1 VPALPH
7 DQSPHFSA
15 AQFIT
20 ADIPP
25 LGGII
30 KQRPEDFLVDEQ
42 PQYQPCGEG
51 EHIYMLVQKRG
62 LSTMHMLGIL
72 AEHFKVR
79 RSNLGY
85 AGLKDKQAITRQVI
99 SLHAPGKKIE
109 DFPMLE
115 HEQIAILWADYH
127 PKKLRQGHLRGNR
140 FSIRI
145 RNVDPMRVRDAQR
158 VLSRLQVIGVP
169 NRIGEQRFGMLANN
183 HIIGR
188 CIITGDYDGA
198 VRTLLGKNSFRPE
211 LNAEAR
217 ELFEQGKFDEAIRH
231 YPMQAT
237 IETRVLRSLAD
248 GKDARRAI
256 TSLDEIAIRFYLSA
270 FQSAVFNAVLDRR
283 LDEPE
288 HESHDQSPQR
298 ATSLPSIAKTPA
310 GNTLAGT
317 WLGKLRDGD
326 IAFKHENGAVFAVD
340 AATLAEPDLAQ
351 RLATFDISP
360 SGPMW
365 GSSLLRGAAGFATD
379 TTELACLHAAGVRL
393 EQLAAFDKACPWPLE
408 GKRRALRV
416 PLIDPEVEGG
426 IDEHGTFV
434 RCAFELPR
442 GSFATVAMREV
453 MKDALAED
461 DEDEPRA

>member
-1 VPALPH
+1 VPDH
-7 DQSPHFSA
+7 SPH
-15 AQFIT
+15 ITPTRYVT

-25 LGGII
+25 LGGVL

-62 LSTMHMLGIL
+62 MSTMHMLGVL
-72 AEHFKVR
+72 AEHFGVKR
-79 RSNLGY
+79 GNLGY
-85 AGLKDKQAITRQVI
+85 AGLKDKHAITRQVI
-99 SLHAPGKKIE
+99 SLHAPGRRIE
-109 DFPMLE
+109 DFPMLR
-115 HEQIAILWADYH
+115 HEQVAILWADYH
-127 PKKLRQGHLRGNR
+127 TNKLRPGHLRGNR

-145 RNVDPMRVRDAQR
+145 RNVDPMRVRDALR
-158 VLSRLQVIGVP
+158 VLQRLQKIGVP

-188 CIITGDYDGA
+188 CIIAGEYDGA
-198 VRTLLGKNSFRPE
+198 VRALLGRNAYRPE
-211 LNAEAR
+211 FNAEAR
-217 ELFEQGKFDEAIRH
+217 ELFERGQFAEAIHH

-248 GKDARRAI
+248 GKDARRAMQG
-256 TSLDEIAIRFYLSA
+256 LDETSIRFYLSA

-283 LDEPE
+283 L
-288 HESHDQSPQR
+288 
-298 ATSLPSIAKTPA
+298 A
-310 GNTLAGT
+310 
-317 WLGKLRDGD
+317 DGD
-326 IAFKHENGAVFAVD
+326 APGEGLGALREGDVAIKHQNGAVFGVD
-340 AATLAEPDLAQ
+340 ASTLAEPGLAE

-365 GSSLLRGAAGFATD
+365 GSSMLRGGAGSATD
-379 TTELACLHAAGVRL
+379 ACEVECLANAGVSL

-408 GKRRALRV
+408 GKRRPLRV

-426 IDEHGTFV
+426 IDEHGTYV

-453 MKDALAED
+453 MKNESVESD
-461 DEDEPRA
+461 DEPHP

>member
-1 VPALPH
+1 MPNRVCPYAPLVSDP
-7 DQSPHFSA
+7 SPHITPTRFV
-15 AQFIT
+15 T
-20 ADIPP
+20 ADVPP
-25 LGGII
+25 LGGVL

-62 LSTMHMLGIL
+62 LSTMHMLDIL

-79 RSNLGY
+79 RTNLGY
-85 AGLKDKQAITRQVI
+85 AGLKDKHAITRQVI
-99 SLHAPGKKIE
+99 SLHVPGRKIE
-109 DFPMLE
+109 DFPMLQ
-115 HEQIAILWADYH
+115 HEQVAVLWADYH
-127 PKKLRQGHLRGNR
+127 TNKLRPGHLRGNR

-145 RNVDPMRVRDAQR
+145 RNVDPMRVRDALR
-158 VLSRLQVIGVP
+158 VLQRLQKLGVP

-198 VRTLLGKNSFRPE
+198 VRELLGPNAFRPE
-211 LNAEAR
+211 FNREAR
-217 ELFEQGKFDEAIRH
+217 DLFTQGKFAEAIHH
-231 YPMQAT
+231 YPLQAK

-248 GKDARRAI
+248 GKDARRAVQG
-256 TSLDEIAIRFYLSA
+256 LDETAIRFYLSA

-283 LDEPE
+283 LAEGD
-288 HESHDQSPQR
+288 
-298 ATSLPSIAKTPA
+298 ATAIS
-310 GNTLAGT
+310 GE
-317 WLGKLRDGD
+317 WLGTLREGD
-326 IAFKHENGAVFAVD
+326 VAIKHQNGAVFGIG

-351 RLATFDISP
+351 RLASFDISP

-365 GSSLLRGAAGFATD
+365 GSSMLRGASGLATD
-379 TTELACLHAAGVRL
+379 ATEVDCLERAGVTL

-408 GKRRALRV
+408 GKRRPLRV

-426 IDEHGTFV
+426 IDEHGPFV

-453 MKDALAED
+453 MKAETAET
-461 DEDEPRA
+461 EDEPAAAGV